1 MAALSAILLIAFASI
16 PTLVQ
21 QAPSSCRRLDVE
33 VQPFNPAE
41 LKLIVTNI
49 EEPTVGVLFMRAPTD
64 FTFSVTGTDGG
75 TPELTEEGKILF
87 DKVRG
92 GSRVLRELARG
103 DSLVQILDLRK
114 IYILPAGTYHVALER
129 AVLRNDV
136 PIVLKAQIKI
146 SIP

>member
-1 MAALSAILLIAFASI
+1 
-16 PTLVQ
+16 VQ
-21 QAPSSCRRLDVE
+21 QAPSSCCPLDVE
-33 VQPFNPAE
+33 VQPSNPAE
-41 LKLIVTNI
+41 LKLTVTNI
-49 EEPTVGVLFMRAPTD
+49 EEPTVVVLFMRAQAD
-64 FTFSVTGTDGG
+64 FTFSVTGTDGR

-87 DKVRG
+87 DEGRG
-92 GSRVLRELARG
+92 GSRKLRELVRG

-114 IYILPAGTYHVALER
+114 IYILPAGTYDVALKR